1 MLKKNFI
8 KILILL
14 FLLSGC
20 GYTPIYTNKDYNFTI
35 ISLKTIGN
43 DKLNKIITNRLSV
56 YKNINSKK
64 QYNLIINT
72 NLEKKIASKD
82 SKGNPKTYRIVLNTK
97 IIVSDSVGTTK
108 EKSFSKT
115 LDYNNK
121 SKKSELKKYEDRSAK
136 NLTEKI
142 SEEIIIYLVSS

>member
-8 KILILL
+8 KIFIIL

-64 QYNLIINT
+64 QFNLIINT
-72 NLEKKIASKD
+72 NLEKKNSI
-82 SKGNPKTYRIVLNTK
+82 
-97 IIVSDSVGTTK
+97 
-108 EKSFSKT
+108 
-115 LDYNNK
+115 
-121 SKKSELKKYEDRSAK
+121 
-136 NLTEKI
+136 
-142 SEEIIIYLVSS
+142 

>member
-14 FLLSGC
+14 FLLYGC

-35 ISLKTIGN
+35 ISLQTNGN
-43 DKLNKIITNRLSV
+43 DKLNKIITNRLGI
-56 YKNINSKK
+56 YKNTNSKK
-64 QYNLIINT
+64 QFNLIINT
-72 NLEKKIASKD
+72 NLEKEVASKD
-82 SKGNPKTYRIVLNTK
+82 SKGNPKTFRIVLNTK
-97 IIVSDSVGTTK
+97 IIVSDSEGITK

-121 SKKSELKKYEDRSAK
+121 SKKSELKKYEDRSGK
-136 NLTEKI
+136 NLAEKI
-142 SEEIIIYLVSS
+142 SEEIIIYLVSN

>member
-14 FLLSGC
+14 FLLYGC

-35 ISLKTIGN
+35 ISLQTNGN
-43 DKLNKIITNRLSV
+43 DKLNKIITNRLGI
-56 YKNINSKK
+56 YKNTNSKK
-64 QYNLIINT
+64 QFNLIINK
-72 NLEKKIASKD
+72 NLEKEVASKD
-82 SKGNPKTYRIVLNTK
+82 SKGNPKTFRIVLNTK
-97 IIVSDSVGTTK
+97 IIVSDSEGITK

-121 SKKSELKKYEDRSAK
+121 SKKSELKKYEDRSGK
-136 NLTEKI
+136 NLAEKI
-142 SEEIIIYLVSS
+142 SEEIIIYLVSN